1 MSFGAGRVE
10 LMTETWIMG
19 IVIDF
24 TGQQKEKCNLL
35 H

>member
-1 MSFGAGRVE
+1 MSFGAERVE
-10 LMTETWIMG
+10 IMTEKRIMG

-24 TGQQKEKCNLL
+24 AEQQKEKFDLL